1 MSGTL
6 TGHPVS
12 VGIGWGH
19 CQAERLWSSR
29 FGEGASFLTKGSGW
43 LWFGVARQ
51 RVESLFFVGLEQGTF
66 LDGDVALSVHV
77 GIKVR
82 KSESPIVG

>member
-1 MSGTL
+1 MAWPNGSEGYEW
-6 TGHPVS
+6 VS
-12 VGIGWGH
+12 VPH
-19 CQAERLWSSR
+19 
-29 FGEGASFLTKGSGW
+29 LTKGNGW
-43 LWFGVARQ
+43 LCFGVAWQ

-82 KSESPIVG
+82 KSESPVVG